1 MQSDRLWRNTNGQKM
16 VANQDDQLRAE
27 GKPDVLQSALDMY
40 LPLCS
45 ISGSEE
51 AQEFRDLAR
60 FGDPFPLIAY
70 QWPNLLIEEDDP
82 DAEFFD
88 GIPGDPVNPCLRLD
102 RWQRD
107 EVISPFFDDTIY
119 EICVKGCTGPGKG
132 ASVAIC
138 VNLWFEVFDPSKTV
152 LSSSDFNHAKRN
164 IYAEVVKWRKQM
176 REPAAGRT
184 LTHEIKDHDQHYV
197 VVSNPA
203 SGEGFSG
210 QHSPFTLFVLDEATS
225 IPGERYL
232 DACKQGRKIAI
243 IGNPRV
249 VSGWFFRLWEPC
261 GVTRD
266 TTQTVQGHMGK
277 RRCVTV
283 GGADCANVRHERLKR
298 NVAPPGG
305 IVIDGERFQES
316 ERLPK
321 RLWPKVKPLIPA
333 QCDLAQY
340 RGIRAHPDP
349 RHVSVFADGK
359 FPDEDPEKQVILP
372 SWLPRHVQAW
382 RECSG
387 NCLVNCFGFDVGAS
401 QAGDASV
408 LAAGSDEGCSGLHS
422 WKCSNVLEHVDRIIQ
437 IASQQYGINLTEGQI
452 PVVVDE
458 IGVGKGTADRLEELG
473 IFTIRYNAA
482 LNSRQAEYIN
492 LRAESYGMLG
502 RRLSP
507 QDIWKDRTWQIPDDS
522 ELLWELTAPEKQ
534 FPGGDGLRW
543 KLEPKDG
550 VKQKVGRSPD
560 KGDAV
565 VMLYHGILAVSNWFD
580 LSGEFASFD
589 ADDLTE
595 EEVSAMPDGLRDIY
609 DVYEPR
615 PDRNRIYGQAD
626 DY

>member
-1 MQSDRLWRNTNGQKM
+1 M
-16 VANQDDQLRAE
+16 ANQDDKLRAE
-27 GKPDVLQSALDMY
+27 GKPDVLKSALEMY
-40 LPLCS
+40 GPLCS

-51 AQEFRDLAR
+51 ASQLRDLCR
-60 FGDPFPLIAY
+60 NGDPFPLIAY
-70 QWPNLLIEEDDP
+70 QWPSLLIDESDP

-88 GIPGDPVNPCLRLD
+88 GEPGSLTNPCMRLD

-107 EVISPFFDDTIY
+107 EIIAPFFDDSIY

-132 ASVAIC
+132 AAVAIC
-138 VNLWFEVFDPSKTV
+138 TNLWFDVFDPSKTV
-152 LSSSDFNHAKRN
+152 LTSSDFNHAKRN
-164 IYAEVVKWRKQM
+164 IYAEVVKWRKLM

-184 LTHEIKDHDQHYV
+184 LTHEIKDTDQHYV

-210 QHSPFTLFVLDEATS
+210 AHSPYTLFVIDESSS
-225 IPGERYL
+225 IPGARYL

-261 GVTRD
+261 GITRD
-266 TTQTVQGHMGK
+266 TTQTVMGHMG
-277 RRCVTV
+277 RRHCVTI
-283 GGADCANVRHERLKR
+283 GGADCANVRYERLKR
-298 NVAPPGG
+298 MVAPPGG
-305 IVIDGERFQES
+305 IEIQGEKFEPS
-316 ERLPK
+316 ERIPK
-321 RLWPKVKPLIPA
+321 RLWTVVKPLIPA

-349 RHVSVFADGK
+349 RHVAVFADGQ

-372 SWLPRHVQAW
+372 SWLPRHVDAW
-382 RECSG
+382 SAARGVCR
-387 NCLVNCFGFDVGAS
+387 VDCFGFDVGAS

-408 LAAGSDEGCSGLHS
+408 LAAGSSEGCAGLES
-422 WKCSNVLEHVDRIIQ
+422 WRGANVLEHANRIME
-437 IASQQYGINLTEGQI
+437 IASTKYGIDLTHGQV

-473 IFTIRYNAA
+473 IFTIRFNAA
-482 LNSRQAEYIN
+482 KSSKQAEYIN
-492 LRAESYGMLG
+492 LRAEAYGMLG

-507 QDIWKDRTWQIPDDS
+507 QDKWKDAAWILPDDA

-565 VMLYHGILAVSNWFD
+565 VMLYYGVIAVSDWYS
-580 LSGEFASFD
+580 LSDEFATIVE
-589 ADDLTE
+589 DDLTKDE
-595 EEVSAMPDGLRDIY
+595 IAAMPEGLRDIY
-609 DVYEPR
+609 DAYDSMGREHG
-615 PDRNRIYGQAD
+615 RISIFD
-626 DY
+626 EI